1 MNVFTC
7 HLAKENLKFDVISSR
22 SIEEPPTIEVTF
34 DNGVKD
40 TLVLKHYRMNDRSAL
55 ACHYIG
61 HLKNSPSSKVAVT
74 GCLNKPEDRM
84 EVTLI
89 SEHNINKMF
98 SVDFN
103 GYADIIKNP
112 FDELGISLAFRER
125 FLPTAC

>member
-1 MNVFTC
+1 M
-7 HLAKENLKFDVISSR
+7 KFDVTSSR

-40 TLVLKHYRMNDRSAL
+40 ALVLKHYRMNERSAL

-61 HLKNSPSSKVAVT
+61 HLKNSPSSRVAVT
-74 GCLNKPEDRM
+74 GCLNKPEDTM

-112 FDELGISLAFRER
+112 FDEIGIYLLR
-125 FLPTAC
+125 FEKWSGLTYVKL